1 MDPMGLYVNLPGPE
15 ETYRKMNTNK
25 LCGSSRQ
32 NVFRTITTGGRGDD
46 GAPSL
51 LESPQSSSENH
62 QVVTTCVKDLHPI
75 GDSPSLSDLV
85 GPHKFL
91 GSSGSLGKSCFRMV
105 G

>member
-1 MDPMGLYVNLPGPE
+1 MWIFPAECV
-15 ETYRKMNTNK
+15 
-25 LCGSSRQ
+25 
-32 NVFRTITTGGRGDD
+32 RTITTGGRGDD

-85 GPHKFL
+85 GPHMFL
-91 GSSGSLGKSCFRMV
+91 GSSGSLGEIVFSYGRTSEPSKSPTSLAAACVRVDF
-105 G
+105 